1 MGKLDGKVAIVA
13 GSSRGIGKGIA
24 IAYGREGAK
33 VAVVAR
39 TETPGRIEG
48 TIGQTAEQIVAEGGK
63 ALPIRCDI
71 TEEEDVNAMVQK
83 VLAEWGTID
92 IMVNSGA
99 VILFTKIIDTTF
111 KRWDLIHRVNLHGSF
126 LLSRGVLPHMMEKR
140 SGSIIQLTSGG
151 AYGNRPG
158 GGHYGSTKAA
168 LERFCAALA
177 AEVKEYN
184 IAVNCLDPGPVKTEG
199 AVFTRPADFDWSTH
213 VTPIECGP
221 VAVYMATQ
229 AASAMTGLV
238 VRRTEYRGDSAP
250 MKGWPLAQMP
260 SKSIAIPG

>member
-24 IAYGREGAK
+24 IAYAREGAK

-48 TIGQTAEQIVAEGGK
+48 TIGQTAEQIQAEGGTVL
-63 ALPIRCDI
+63 AVRCDI
-71 TEEEDVNAMVQK
+71 TEEEDVDAMVQK

-92 IMVNSGA
+92 IMLNSGA
-99 VILFTKIIDTTF
+99 VILYTKIIDTTF
-111 KRWDLIHRVNLHGSF
+111 KRWELIHRVNLHGSF
-126 LLSRGVLPHMMEKR
+126 LLSRAVLPHMIEKR
-140 SGSIIQLTSGG
+140 SGNIIQLTSGG
-151 AYGNRPG
+151 AYGTG
-158 GGHYGSTKAA
+158 GGHYGSTKAG

-184 IAVNCLDPGPVKTEG
+184 IPVNCLNPGAVKTEG
-199 AVFTRPADFDWSTH
+199 AVFGRPADFDWSTH

-221 VAVYMATQ
+221 VAIYMANQT
-229 AASAMTGLV
+229 AGAMTGV
-238 VRRTEYRGDSAP
+238 NINRTEYKEGSPVPA
-250 MKGWPLAQMP
+250 WPLAQRP
-260 SKSIAIPG
+260 SKSITLQG